1 MAEISPLLPETPSPP
16 LPDVKLQNHFAANK
30 TRKEQLEMFNKT
42 SKQQKM
48 FTGGKTSKEELLN
61 MKAGKE
67 ENLFSPPPRVRN
79 PSKRDR
85 TRKHS
90 SGEFLIIISNANLNL
105 LIIFS
110 GKSDPFAFPADEN
123 SSPEVAPLKKIKLEG
138 AAELKEKVTVTITIN
153 ITININITTTITIT
167 ITITI
172 TGAVTIMLQ

>member
-1 MAEISPLLPETPSPP
+1 MKLIQVLQTSYILHFRPKVMKMAEISPLLPETPSPP

-30 TRKEQLEMFNKT
+30 TRKEQLEMFKT

-48 FTGGKTSKEELLN
+48 FTGGKTTKEELLN

-90 SGEFLIIISNANLNL
+90 SGEFCPDHLDHHLQPQSYPHHY
-105 LIIFS
+105 IFR
-110 GKSDPFAFPADEN
+110 
-123 SSPEVAPLKKIKLEG
+123 
-138 AAELKEKVTVTITIN
+138 
-153 ITININITTTITIT
+153 
-167 ITITI
+167 
-172 TGAVTIMLQ
+172 